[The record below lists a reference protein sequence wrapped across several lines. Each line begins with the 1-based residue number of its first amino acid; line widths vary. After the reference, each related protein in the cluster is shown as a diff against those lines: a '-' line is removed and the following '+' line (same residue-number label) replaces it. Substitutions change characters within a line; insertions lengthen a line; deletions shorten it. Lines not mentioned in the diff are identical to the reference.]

1 MRASPYSGWEIVWG
15 LAPTRHLS
23 SNTTQNVCSTPF
35 GWAGSSLRRT
45 QVPVHSTLFNT
56 FSATGTNLSKFS
68 SPYWMTTG
76 TPFTSSNTM

>member
-1 MRASPYSGWEIVWG
+1 MSASTHSDREILWG
-15 LAPTRHLS
+15 LAPTRQLS
-23 SNTTQNVCSTPF
+23 WSISQKRLF
-35 GWAGSSLRRT
+35 HAFWIRRFSLRRT
-45 QVPVHSTLFNT
+45 YVPVHSTLFST